1 MNDAKAVKISE
12 KVAKDQFKVFVDY
25 YDLDLT
31 LIPASARES
40 VDSAIDRIMKAITKG
55 RLEIRESE
63 SGVELVQTFKFPM
76 GEKSSMVYGVL
87 TGKTKVSLKTKS
99 EQDPFGRMYAL
110 AGSLTGI
117 GDDGIM
123 ALKGPDLSLAEC
135 IGCLFLQV

>member
-1 MNDAKAVKISE
+1 MGDSKTVGVSE
-12 KVAKDQFKVFVDY
+12 QVAKDQFKIFADY
-25 YDLDLT
+25 YDLDVT
-31 LIPASARES
+31 LVPASARES
-40 VDSAIDRIMKAITKG
+40 VDSAIDRIMKAIKQG
-55 RLEIRESE
+55 RLEIRTSE

-76 GEKSSMVYGVL
+76 GEKSSMTYGVL
-87 TGKTKVSLKTKS
+87 TGKTKVALKTKS